1 MRQQILPLLLCLF
14 TTIHVWS
21 NTPVDRDVFSRTDL
35 LSAEYL
41 LLTDFKKPKEGSEK
55 LLPTPLINN
64 PYKVDVNEVLLNNPV
79 IVTNKGKTSK
89 KENSYKLF
97 NSNVLSNAPNLSGMH
112 FNSNLFSQGLFYGF
126 ALTVILLNL
135 VCYFI
140 FDETLFIYF
149 SATFAAL
156 TIALFF
162 AEGLFPFIGING
174 IIQTEILQSTFLLF
188 AIALSVLFASKYLT
202 LKDHYP
208 KLNNITLPLLI
219 IATVLISIAWIIGD
233 PFIAN
238 LANALLFGLIGVY
251 FITGVLLFSRKNYA
265 KFYVIASFIPL
276 LFSIDFFVLQN
287 FGIDFLFTEAVHLK
301 VATLFEALLL
311 SYAIMFR
318 MQAVK
323 EEGVLRQTEM
333 RIFLKRQDVMNRA
346 KVEEMIEEIYL
357 ENLIMQYD
365 LNGLEIKLLQYI
377 SEGKNNAK
385 IARKLKL
392 TESEVGE
399 QTKDLYQKLEISEH
413 IQDDIRM
420 VDSQPDYIY
429 N

>member
-14 TTIHVWS
+14 TTFSIWS
-21 NTPVDRDVFSRTDL
+21 FPSNIIDKASEIDL
-35 LSAEYL
+35 LKADNLSV
-41 LLTDFKKPKEGSEK
+41 
-55 LLPTPLINN
+55 TPLIQPINGSIN
-64 PYKVDVNEVLLNNPV
+64 LLSIPLINKAPSNVLNEVLINSSSFNSIKGKL
-79 IVTNKGKTSK
+79 TNKDF
-89 KENSYKLF
+89 SYKLF
-97 NSNVLSNAPNLSGMH
+97 NSNVISSSPNLTGLH
-112 FNSNLFSQGLFYGF
+112 FNSNLFNQGLFYGF

-140 FDETLFIYF
+140 FDETLFAYF

-156 TIALFF
+156 TIPLFF
-162 AEGLFPFIGING
+162 AEGLFPLIGITN
-174 IIQTEILQSTFLLF
+174 IVQTEILQSTFLLF
-188 AIALSVLFASKYLT
+188 GIVLSVLFAIKYLS
-202 LKDHYP
+202 LKDYYP
-208 KLNNITLPLLI
+208 KLNHITFPLLI
-219 IATVLISIAWIIGD
+219 LATVLISIAWIIGD

-238 LANALLFGLIGVY
+238 LANALLFGLLSIY

-301 VATLFEALLL
+301 TAVLFEALLL
-311 SYAIMFR
+311 SYAILYR

-346 KVEEMIEEIYL
+346 KVEEMIEDIYL

-377 SEGKNNAK
+377 SEGKTNIK

-392 TESEVGE
+392 TESEIGE
-399 QTKDLYQKLEISEH
+399 HTKELYQKLEISEQ
-413 IQDDIRM
+413 IQEDHRM
-420 VDSQPDYIY
+420 VDNQPDYIY

>member
-21 NTPVDRDVFSRTDL
+21 NTPVDRDVFSKTDL
-35 LSAEYL
+35 LIAERL
-41 LLTDFKKPKEGSEK
+41 LLTDFKKPKEGSKK
-55 LLPTPLINN
+55 LLATPLINN

-79 IVTNKGKTSK
+79 IVANKGKVIK
-89 KENSYKLF
+89 KENSYKIF

-112 FNSNLFSQGLFYGF
+112 FNSSLFYQGLFYGF

-156 TIALFF
+156 TVALFF
-162 AEGLFPFIGING
+162 AEGLFPLIGING

-413 IQDDIRM
+413 IQEDFRM